1 MLDATAPLL
10 SPFTDLSGAAA
21 VLAAALGCGLLV
33 GIERE
38 RRKGSGPGR
47 AFAGL
52 RTFAVTSVLGA
63 ATALTQLPGL
73 VVTGALLVAALAFVA
88 YERDRSEDPG
98 ATTELALLLTYVVG
112 VLCAQN
118 LALAAA
124 LAVGLTGVLAGRDAL
139 HRFARQ
145 WLTPGEVRDGI
156 VLAALVLMALP
167 LVPNRPF
174 WGPVLNPHVIV
185 QLLALLLAV
194 QALAHLCRR
203 LLQAQHAVAFSAL
216 ASGFVSS
223 TATIAT
229 LGLAVREGR
238 SPARLMAGGG
248 LLSCVSTQLQ
258 MLLVAGAVQPAWLSV
273 LWGPVLAGSVLA
285 LAWGWWLVRSAPDAA
300 PSPAAPLDT
309 GTTSATSATTT
320 TPETSATVIT
330 PTTSTPPAES
340 AAPHEDR
347 MFSLWAVA
355 GVAALLSGIQAAV
368 YGLTLWLGAT
378 GLLLGSALAAL
389 ADLHAALAA
398 VFASGMPLANS
409 AAVWAAMLAMM
420 VHTGSKSLTAFITGG
435 SRYLVWLAP
444 GLWLHMLLSVAGL
457 YAMVVGWGG

>member
-1 MLDATAPLL
+1 MPQAAAAVL
-10 SPFTDLSGAAA
+10 SPLSDPSGAGA

-73 VVTGALLVAALAFVA
+73 VVTGALLVAALAWVA
-88 YERDRSEDPG
+88 YGRDGSEDPG

-167 LVPNRPF
+167 LVPNRPL

-285 LAWGWWLVRSAPDAA
+285 LAWGWWLVRGAPDAA
-300 PSPAAPLDT
+300 QLST

-340 AAPHEDR
+340 AVPDEDR
-347 MFSLWAVA
+347 MFSLWAAA

-389 ADLHAALAA
+389 ADLHAALSA
-398 VFASGMPLANS
+398 VFASGMPVAGS
-409 AAVWAAMLAMM
+409 ATVWAAMLAMG

-435 SRYLVWLAP
+435 SRYLLWLAP

-457 YAMVVGWGG
+457 YAVVGG